1 MDRDLR
7 RTPLFEEIA
16 QHFHGLHSPAF
27 GRISGAADP
36 APSPDGRFI
45 AFTGSKLEKLEGSPI
60 RRVCLVD
67 RPNGPVQE
75 ITSGPHDDHTPR
87 WTPDGSYLAFLSDRA
102 EKGHFQLY
110 LLKATRLGEPIPTP
124 PVEGTVEYLA
134 WAPDGRAILLGVAG
148 YGADLAGG
156 QGSGT
161 TAAAAE
167 DAPDWLPEV
176 DSGPAANQWRRLWL
190 YDLTSG
196 ESRAVSRAGLNV
208 WEAAW
213 AGPDQVLAVIS
224 HAPGEDAWYTAPLAL
239 IDCPTGQEKI
249 LLESKRQLALPAASR
264 SGARLA
270 VVQAVCSDR
279 AVVAGDL
286 LVRSAGDEPFRAVD
300 TNGVDVSH
308 LVWRNEDRLFYAG
321 LRGMQ
326 SIYAEYD
333 AVTGVTE
340 ELWVTGES
348 SGGRYP
354 LAEPFG
360 DEGAFALVLQSYT
373 RYPEI
378 AVVRDGAIETA
389 ASLAHQGADYLR
401 RIGGRLETARWQAPD
416 GLEIEGLLVL
426 PEGPGPHPLV
436 VLVHGGPVWA
446 YRNLWSMYYQWA
458 PVLAA
463 RGYAVLHPN
472 PRGSGGR
479 GQAFAEMVYGDMGG
493 ADTADILSGIESLV
507 SRGIVDSNRVG
518 VGGGSYGGF
527 MAAWLVTQTDRFA
540 AAIPMSPVTDWI
552 STHYTSNI
560 GYFDRIFLQDDPT
573 NGTGRHVTRSP
584 ITYAG
589 RVRTPVLQT
598 TGALDRCTPPSQA
611 VEFHRALLEHGAVSE
626 LAIYPKEGHGVRQF
640 PTIIDQTTR
649 IVGWFERFMPARPNP
664 AAKD

>member
-7 RTPLFEEIA
+7 QTALFKEIED
-16 QHFHGLHSPAF
+16 HFHSLYSPAF

-45 AFTGSKLEKLEGSPI
+45 AFTGSKLERLEGSPI

-67 RPNGPVQE
+67 TTTGTVEE
-75 ITSGPHDDHTPR
+75 ITGGPHDDHSPH
-87 WTPDGSYLAFLSDRA
+87 WSPDGSSLAFLSDRA
-102 EKGHFQLY
+102 EQGHFQLY
-110 LLKATRLGEPIPTP
+110 LLKATRLGEAVPTP
-124 PVEGTVEYLA
+124 PVEGTIEYLA
-134 WAPDGRAILLGVAG
+134 WAPDGQSILLGVAG

-161 TAAAAE
+161 TAAAAAQ
-167 DAPDWLPEV
+167 DMPDWLPEV

-190 YDLTSG
+190 YDPASG

-213 AGPDQVLAVIS
+213 SGPGRLLAVVS
-224 HAPGEDAWYTAPLAL
+224 QAPGEDAWYTAPLAS
-239 IDCPTGQEKI
+239 IDCATGQEEI
-249 LLESKRQLALPAASR
+249 LLESERQLALPAASP

-286 LVRSAGDEPFRAVD
+286 LVRSGGDGSFQAVD
-300 TNGVDVSH
+300 TAGVDVTH
-308 LVWRNEDRLFYAG
+308 LAWRNEDRLFYTG
-321 LRGMQ
+321 LRGLRTV
-326 SIYAEYD
+326 YGEYD
-333 AVTGVTE
+333 AVTGITE
-340 ELWVTGES
+340 ELWATDES
-348 SGGRYP
+348 SGSRYP
-354 LAEPFG
+354 TAEPVG
-360 DEGAFALVLQSYT
+360 SEGAFALVLQSYT
-373 RYPEI
+373 RFPEL
-378 AVVRDGAIETA
+378 AVVRAGRIDTTAI
-389 ASLAHQGADYLR
+389 LAHDGSAYLR
-401 RIGGRLETARWQAPD
+401 RVGGTLETVRWQAPD

-426 PEGPGPHPLV
+426 PEGSGPHPLV

-446 YRNLWSMYYQWA
+446 YRNMWSMYYQWT

-463 RGYAVLHPN
+463 HGYAVLHPN

-493 ADTADILSGIESLV
+493 ADTADILSGIEALV
-507 SRGIVDSNRVG
+507 DRGLVDSHRVG

-540 AAIPMSPVTDWI
+540 AAVPMSPVTDWI

-584 ITYAG
+584 ITYAS

-598 TGALDRCTPPSQA
+598 SGMLDRCTPPTQA
-611 VEFHRALLEHGAVSE
+611 VEFHRALLEQGAVTE
-626 LAIYPKEGHGVRQF
+626 LVLYPGEGHGVRRF
-640 PTIIDQTTR
+640 PGIIDQTTR
-649 IVGWFERFMPARPNP
+649 IVGWFERFMPAR
-664 AAKD
+664 KGS